1 MLTAAPLC
9 AAVAQGPEPWRH
21 RVSGKKGELRVVSS
35 EAGHS
40 EPDVVLFNEENPDGK
55 RFEHPVGLSC
65 QLPL

>member
-1 MLTAAPLC
+1 M
-9 AAVAQGPEPWRH
+9 
-21 RVSGKKGELRVVSS
+21 SGKKGELRVVSS

-65 QLPL
+65 QLAL